1 MRGYRHFVVGTALAI
16 LINLW
21 EPYSYYIVHSS
32 WMRFGYLSVATMLP
46 FVLLAFPINT
56 LLRWL
61 RPSWAFEPY
70 ELVVIFS
77 MAMIA
82 AIFPT
87 LGIIGFLLS
96 FTASPGYFASPE
108 NQWNELLV
116 NHLPPWLCP
125 SDQGNAVTWFYEGIP
140 VDQTIPWGAWIRPLT
155 WWSLLILAIFV
166 TCFCTMVILR
176 RQWAENER
184 LSYPLVQIPLA
195 LIEGSSSR
203 GRILPPF
210 ARNRLFWIGAAVPFL
225 MLSWNMV
232 HYFYPSV
239 PQLPIGKWHRLRL
252 ARGFPP
258 ILAKVN
264 IFVMAIAFFTPLDVL
279 LSIWFYQL
287 LITIEVGIFQ
297 RIGFTIGRPDNW
309 CTFNAATGWQ
319 SFGGFLLI
327 VLAGFWMTRGHFTQ
341 VVRYALGRPS
351 EVDDERELMPYRTAL
366 IGTVLGGFFIAAWFH
381 KAGMS
386 LRTIAVFM
394 PMSYLTYVGVSK
406 LVAQTGL
413 VYLWGPITPQS
424 ATFHILGSA
433 NMPTVDTA
441 LMGLSYCPCCNVER
455 LVPSTAAHVAR
466 LSDNFAK
473 ARRGF
478 LPAMGAA
485 AIASMVTGVAYTLYL
500 GYRDG
505 AANFNSFEFWRGNH
519 WIFGIV
525 VNKIRN
531 PMPTDWARITFMGIG
546 AVIMSGLVSLQYLVP
561 WWPIH
566 PLGFA
571 VAGTHP
577 VRMAAFSI
585 FLTWTIKFCIVKFG
599 GGHLYEKSKSFFVG
613 AMVGYILAVGQSFLI
628 DCLWFMGEGHVVH
641 LW

>member
-1 MRGYRHFVVGTALAI
+1 MRKYRPFIVGTALAA

-46 FVLLAFPINT
+46 FVLLAFPVNIF
-56 LLRWL
+56 LRWL
-61 RPSWAFEPY
+61 RPAWAFEPY

-96 FTASPGYFASPE
+96 FTISPAYFASPE

-116 NHLPPWLCP
+116 KHLPQWLCP
-125 SDQGNAVTWFYEGIP
+125 SDQGNAVTWFYEGLP
-140 VDQTIPWGAWIRPLT
+140 VDQTIPWGAWVRPLT
-155 WWSLLILAIFV
+155 WWALLIFAIFV

-176 RQWAENER
+176 KQWAENER

-195 LIEGSSSR
+195 LIEGSASR

-210 ARNRLFWIGAAVPFL
+210 ARSGAFWFGAAVPFF
-225 MLSWNMV
+225 MICWNMI
-232 HYFYPSV
+232 HYFYPTV
-239 PQLPIGKWHRLRL
+239 PQVPIGKWRWLRL
-252 ARGFPP
+252 WKGFPP

-264 IFVMAIAFFTPLDVL
+264 IFVMAFAFFTPLDVL

-287 LITIEVGIFQ
+287 LVTVEVGIFN
-297 RIGFTIGRPDNW
+297 RTGFSIGRPDNW

-319 SFGGFLLI
+319 SFGGFLVI
-327 VLAGFWMTRGHFTQ
+327 VLIGFWMTRSHFKN
-341 VVRYALGRPS
+341 VLLHALGRQS
-351 EVDDERELMPYRTAL
+351 EVDDSRELMSYRAAL
-366 IGTVLGGFFIAAWFH
+366 VGTVLGAFFIAAWMH

-386 LRTIAVFM
+386 IRTLALFL
-394 PMSYLTYVGVSK
+394 PMVYITYVGVSK

-433 NMPTVDTA
+433 SMPTGDIA
-441 LMGLSYCPCCNVER
+441 LMGLTYCPCCNVER

-466 LSDNFAK
+466 LSDNFPK

-478 LPAMGAA
+478 LLAM
-485 AIASMVTGVAYTLYL
+485 AIAAVVSMVTGVWYTLYL

-531 PMPTDWARITFMGIG
+531 PMPTDWARIAFMGGG
-546 AVIMSGLVSLQYLVP
+546 AAIMALLVAVQYRIP
-561 WWPIH
+561 WWPVH

-577 VRMAAFSI
+577 VRMATFSI
-585 FLTWTIKFCIVKFG
+585 FLTWVIKFCIVKLG
-599 GGHLYEKSKSFFVG
+599 GGHLYERSKPFFVG
-613 AMVGYILAVGQSFLI
+613 AMVGYILGVGLSFAV
-628 DCLWFMGEGHVVH
+628 DCIWFMGEGHVIH